1 MTEPITIAKNI
12 AKMLDSKKALDIKL
26 LEVKDLTMIADYFL
40 IATGN
45 SSTQLK
51 ALCDYVEEEMEKADI
66 RKSNKEGY
74 SGASW
79 ILLGYDGVIV
89 HLFLPETRDFYDLEH
104 VWQDAQHIDLSDVV
118 TAEA

>member
-12 AKMLDSKKALDIKL
+12 AKLLDSKKASNIKL
-26 LEVKDLTMIADYFL
+26 LKVRELTTIADYFL

-51 ALCDYVEEEMEKADI
+51 ALCDYVEEETEKAGI
-66 RKSNKEGY
+66 RKTNKEGY

-79 ILLGYDGVIV
+79 ILLGYEGVLV

-104 VWQDAQHIDLSDVV
+104 VWQDAPRIDVADVI
-118 TAEA
+118 AG